1 MATLT
6 VRDLDDDV
14 RDALRSLAAS
24 NGRSMEAEV
33 REVLTG
39 YVRARRRPTL
49 LEATERF
56 RRATGGL
63 VGVQALPVGR
73 QRDSLVLAV
82 ASVLESLAGRIWAF
96 DEGAAAEYALIVIE
110 RRDLGAP
117 ITTMDAQIAAIARS
131 RGLAVATRDVAGLRC
146 SGLTVID
153 PWS

>member
-1 MATLT
+1 MIL
-6 VRDLDDDV
+6 LDTNV
-14 RDALRSLAAS
+14 LSELIRPAPAPSVLAWLA
-24 NGRSMEAEV
+24 EAEDHGFSTAAPV
-33 REVLTG
+33 VAE
-39 YVRARRRPTL
+39 L
-49 LEATERF
+49 L
-56 RRATGGL
+56 L
-63 VGVQALPVGR
+63 GVQALPVGR